1 MLFHCHSVPFL
12 LTPPRRWSLGFILLV
27 LLLVFD
33 PAVGLCNKQESEFR
47 PPAMEIPDD
56 YTIEMVAGPPLVKH
70 PMLAAFDDRG
80 RLFVAETDGANLRK
94 EELLE
99 TRNRFIRML
108 EDTDGD
114 GKFDKSTIFADNMV
128 MPEGALWHDGALYV
142 ISAPYLWRLEDT
154 DDDGVA
160 DKREKLVGKF
170 DFNGNPNL
178 TGPYLGPC
186 GRIYFTGGAFGY
198 DLEDAGG
205 RKLGASSAAGVFSCK
220 ADGTDLQIFGQGTI
234 NPVEVMFTPAGELFT
249 TVAIFDNEGG
259 RHDALMHWVDGCLS
273 KQVWGKPL
281 LPQTGHPL
289 PAVCRWGQVA
299 PAGLMRYRGTGL
311 SEEYQNNIFACQFD
325 THQVMR
331 VELERNGS
339 SFLPTRDEPWIT
351 SNEID
356 FHPTDI
362 FEDADGSLL
371 MIDTGGWL
379 YYGCPTSKI
388 AKPNI
393 YGAIYRLRQKGM
405 KKIED
410 PRGNQLDWEE
420 ATSQEMAGWLDDP
433 RPVVRDRAI
442 DTLAHRGAAAVDALA
457 LVTAADQKRPSTTV
471 QQRRNAVWALSRIG
485 NDAARET
492 LRSSLE
498 DSDPTVRQAA
508 VRSLGVL
515 VDTPAV
521 VKLCQL
527 LRDDEPPVRRA
538 AATALG
544 KMSQENTETSSAI
557 VTALLDGIAR
567 EDNDDYLMHAQTYA
581 LIQIG
586 NSEATMAGLASE
598 NPRVQKAALIALN
611 QMPNSPLSH
620 EDVILLLDTA
630 DPLLRTTAIEVITQH
645 QEWAQKIAEVVAK
658 WLGDPNL
665 DQENQA
671 LAKAVLTTF
680 AGDPDIQPL
689 MATALAEHAT
699 VKETKMLILDALAE
713 SNLEA
718 MPDAFI
724 LPLRQLIA
732 AEDAEALQRI
742 VTSVAMKDTDKLD
755 DSLRTI
761 GQDDRYEDP
770 LRVAALAII
779 ARHGGMLDDNEF
791 QLLVDQFDE
800 EIIPLDRIR
809 AATAL
814 ATAGLN
820 REQTLAVADL
830 LGSVGPL
837 ELPVLL
843 QRFERDSAPVVVNVD
858 VQPAKAKPHRGVA
871 AYQDEPQE
879 HLAVWN
885 SWDPITGKGFLYLR
899 ASDGAYSGLSLSPIE
914 GAELR
919 PYNINRFDRLMGD
932 FVYNGLEDGGGEHQ
946 SFENNFTISGFKP
959 ELKYDIFYYGSAY
972 PKPNARGAEVTLTG
986 QNGPATKEIRG
997 LRPENKHYEAGITH
1011 ALFSGIA
1018 PKEDGTIDISWKSFR
1033 DDAEGNFGILNGLTI
1048 VAPADAAGRDPEI
1061 ANRMLDGMS
1070 QSAALT
1076 SLQPERIEK
1085 LISRFSD
1092 PVVEKGTPL
1101 IEKLRVTNEDQAKH
1115 LAELMPH
1122 IGNGNPQRGKEVFFG
1137 NKAAC
1142 HTCHRAHGKGGE
1154 VGPELTLIGRIRTDR
1169 DLAESIVYPSSTIA
1183 NGYTTFSVITGSGRV
1198 MDGVIHRETSDSIHL
1213 RMADKPEEKIAR
1225 EDIEEMIA
1233 LPTSVMP
1240 KGLEKTITRSELSD
1254 LIAYL
1259 RTLK

>member
-1 MLFHCHSVPFL
+1 MLFDYQYARLVLFPLRHRSIIFL
-12 LTPPRRWSLGFILLV
+12 LMLVVWNPAIALSNKQDTEFTPPEM
-27 LLLVFD
+27 
-33 PAVGLCNKQESEFR
+33 Q
-47 PPAMEIPDD
+47 IPDD
-56 YTIEMVAGPPLVKH
+56 YEIELVAGPPLVKH

-80 RLFVAETDGANLRK
+80 RLFVAETDGVNLRK

-99 TRNRFIRML
+99 ARNRFIRML

-114 GKFDKSTIFADNMV
+114 GKFDKSTIFADNMI

-205 RKLGASSAAGVFSCK
+205 QKLGASSAAGVFSCK

-234 NPVEVMFTPAGELFT
+234 NPVEVIFSPAGELFT

-281 LPQTGHPL
+281 LPKTGHPL

-299 PAGLMRYRGTGL
+299 PAGLMRYRGAGL
-311 SEEYQNNIFACQFD
+311 SDEYKNNIFACQFN

-331 VELERNGS
+331 VELERNGA

-351 SNEID
+351 SSEMD

-405 KKIED
+405 KKIDD
-410 PRGNQLDWEE
+410 PRGNKLDWKQ
-420 ATSQEMAGWLDDP
+420 APSQEMVTWLDDP
-433 RPVVRDRAI
+433 RPAVRDRAI
-442 DTLAHRGAAAVDALA
+442 DTLARRSDESVGALTEVIESREKNSA
-457 LVTAADQKRPSTTV
+457 TTI

-485 NDAARET
+485 NDAARDT
-492 LRSSLE
+492 LRTAL
-498 DSDPTVRQAA
+498 SDPDATVRQAA
-508 VRSLGVL
+508 VRSLGIL
-515 VDTPAV
+515 ADGPAIL
-521 VKLCQL
+521 KLCQIL
-527 LRDDEPPVRRA
+527 QSDTPPVRRA
-538 AATALG
+538 TATALG
-544 KMSQENTETSSAI
+544 KMKHKAKGSTSSI
-557 VTALLDGIAR
+557 VAALLKGIAR
-567 EDNDDYLMHAQTYA
+567 EDNDDYLLHAQTYA
-581 LIQIG
+581 LIQLR
-586 NSEATMAGLASE
+586 NPDATMKGLASV
-598 NPRVQKAALIALN
+598 NPRVQKAALLALN
-611 QMPNSPLSH
+611 QMPDSPLDH
-620 EDVILLLDTA
+620 QDVIVLLDTT
-630 DPLLRTTAIEVITQH
+630 DPVLRTTAIEVITQH
-645 QEWAQKIAEVVAK
+645 KEWAEKIAEVVAD
-658 WLGDPNL
+658 WLADPNL
-665 DQENQA
+665 DQENRA

-680 AGDPDIQPL
+680 ADDSDIQPL
-689 MATALAEHAT
+689 MAAALEAETTAS
-699 VKETKMLILDALAE
+699 ETKMLILDAVAE

-718 MPDAFI
+718 MPDTF
-724 LPLRQLIA
+724 LEGMRQLTA
-732 AEDAEALQRI
+732 TKDAEVLQRI
-742 VTSVAMKDTDKLD
+742 VNSVAMKDTDKLD
-755 DSLRTI
+755 DALRSI
-761 GQDDRYEDP
+761 CESDQFEDP
-770 LRVAALAII
+770 LRVSALAII
-779 ARHGGMLDDNEF
+779 ARHGGGLSDADFE
-791 QLLVDQFDE
+791 LLVDQFDE
-800 EIIPLDRIR
+800 EVIPLDRIR

-814 ATAGLN
+814 ATAGLT
-820 REQTLAVADL
+820 REQTLRVADL
-830 LGSVGPL
+830 MGTVGPL

-843 QRFERDSAPVVVNVD
+843 ERFERDSAPVVVNVD
-858 VQPAKAKPHRGVA
+858 VQPAKAKLHRGVA

-885 SWDPITGKGFLYLR
+885 SWDPMNGKGFLYLR
-899 ASDGAYSGLSLSPIE
+899 ASDGAYSGLSLSPID
-914 GAELR
+914 GADLR
-919 PYNINRFDRLMGD
+919 PYNINRFDRLIGD
-932 FVYNGLEDGGGEHQ
+932 FVYNGIEGGGGAHQ
-946 SFENNFTISGFKP
+946 SFENHFTISGFKP

-972 PKPNARGAEVTLTG
+972 PKPNARGAEVTLTSG
-986 QNGPATKEIRG
+986 NGSETREIRG
-997 LRPENKHYEAGITH
+997 LQPENKHYEEGITH
-1011 ALFSGIA
+1011 AKFERVK
-1018 PKEDGTIDISWKSFR
+1018 PHDDGTVDISWKSFR
-1033 DDAEGNFGILNGLTI
+1033 NDKEGNFGILNGLTI
-1048 VAPADAAGRDPEI
+1048 VAPADAEGRNPEI
-1061 ANRMLDGMS
+1061 AHRMLDGMS
-1070 QSAALT
+1070 QSTALS

-1085 LISRFSD
+1085 LIARFPQHVID
-1092 PVVEKGTPL
+1092 KGKPL
-1101 IEKLRVTNEDQAKH
+1101 VEKLRVSNENQAKH

-1122 IGNGNPQRGKEVFFG
+1122 IGNGDPQRGKAVFFG

-1183 NGYTTFSVITGSGRV
+1183 NGYTTFSIITGSGRV
-1198 MDGVIHRETSDSIHL
+1198 FDGVIHKETSDAIHL

>member
-12 LTPPRRWSLGFILLV
+12 LTLPLRWSLGFIFLV
-27 LLLVFD
+27 LLLAFD

-405 KKIED
+405 KNIED
-410 PRGNQLDWEE
+410 PRGNQLDWKE

-442 DTLAHRGAAAVDALA
+442 DTLAQRGAAAVDALA
-457 LVTAADQKRPSTTV
+457 LVTAADQKGPSATV

-492 LRSSLE
+492 LRSSLD

-515 VDTPAV
+515 ADTPAV
-521 VKLCQL
+521 VKLCQM

-544 KMSQENTETSSAI
+544 KMSQENAETSSAI

-586 NSEATMAGLASE
+586 NSKATMSGLASE

-645 QEWAQKIAEVVAK
+645 KEWAQKIAEIVAK

-680 AGDPDIQPL
+680 AGDSDIQPL
-689 MATALAEHAT
+689 MATTLAEHAT

-742 VTSVAMKDTDKLD
+742 VTSVAMKDTDKID
-755 DSLRTI
+755 DALRTI

-779 ARHGGMLDDNEF
+779 ARHGGMLDDIEF

-932 FVYNGLEDGGGEHQ
+932 FVYNGLENGGGEHQ

-986 QNGPATKEIRG
+986 QNGPATKDIRG

-1018 PKEDGTIDISWKSFR
+1018 PKADGTIDISWKSFR

-1076 SLQPERIEK
+1076 SLQPQRVEK
-1085 LISRFSD
+1085 LISRFPD

-1259 RTLK
+1259 RALK

>member
-12 LTPPRRWSLGFILLV
+12 LTPPRRWSLGFIFLV

-154 DDDGVA
+154 DDDGIA

-442 DTLAHRGAAAVDALA
+442 DALAHRGAAAVDALA

-645 QEWAQKIAEVVAK
+645 KEWAQKIAEVVAK

>member
-1 MLFHCHSVPFL
+1 MLFDYHLAPLVLHRPCRRSIIFL
-12 LTPPRRWSLGFILLV
+12 LMV
-27 LLLVFD
+27 LFGWD
-33 PAVGLCNKQESEFR
+33 PAVGLGNKQETEFT
-47 PPAMEIPDD
+47 PPKMQIPDD
-56 YTIEMVAGPPLVKH
+56 YEIELVAGPPLVKH

-108 EDTDGD
+108 EDTDDD

-299 PAGLMRYRGTGL
+299 PAGLMRYRGAAL
-311 SEEYQNNIFACQFD
+311 SDEYKNNIFACQFD

-339 SFLPTRDEPWIT
+339 SFLPTRDEPWLK
-351 SNEID
+351 SSEID

-393 YGAIYRLRQKGM
+393 YGAIYRLRQNGM
-405 KKIED
+405 KKIDD
-410 PRGNQLDWEE
+410 PRGNQLDWEQ
-420 ATSQEMAGWLDDP
+420 TPSQEMVAWLDDP
-433 RPVVRDRAI
+433 RPAVRDRAI
-442 DTLAHRGAAAVDALA
+442 DTLARRLDEAVDALTEVVDSSEKN
-457 LVTAADQKRPSTTV
+457 LTTV
-471 QQRRNAVWALSRIG
+471 QKRRNAVWTLSRIG
-485 NDAARET
+485 NDAARDT
-492 LRSSLE
+492 LRTAL
-498 DSDPTVRQAA
+498 SDPDATVRQAA
-508 VRSLGVL
+508 VRSLGIL
-515 VDTPAV
+515 ADRPAV
-521 VKLCQL
+521 LKLCQL
-527 LRDDEPPVRRA
+527 LQNDTPPVRRA

-544 KMSQENTETSSAI
+544 KMTQQDAGATSSTVA
-557 VTALLDGIAR
+557 ALLQGIAR
-567 EDNDDYLMHAQTYA
+567 EDNDDYLLHAQTYA
-581 LIQIG
+581 LIQLG
-586 NSEATMAGLASE
+586 NPTATMKGLASD

-611 QMPNSPLSH
+611 QMPDSPLDH
-620 EDVILLLDTA
+620 KDVIVLLDTS
-630 DPLLRTTAIEVITQH
+630 DPVLRTSAIEVITQH
-645 QEWAQKIAEVVAK
+645 KEWAEKIAEVVAG
-658 WLGDPNL
+658 WLAEPNL
-665 DQENQA
+665 DQGDRD

-680 AGDPDIQPL
+680 AGDSDIQPL
-689 MATALAEHAT
+689 MASALEAEAT
-699 VKETKMLILDALAE
+699 SKETKMLILDALGE

-718 MPDAFI
+718 MPDTFVTAM
-724 LPLRQLIA
+724 RKLIA
-732 AEDAEALQRI
+732 TEDAEALQRV
-742 VTSVAMKDTDKLD
+742 VTCVAMKDTDKMD
-755 DSLRTI
+755 DALRTI
-761 GQDDRYEDP
+761 CQSDRFEDP

-779 ARHGGMLDDNEF
+779 ARHGGGLSETEF
-791 QLLVDQFDE
+791 GLLVDQFDE
-800 EIIPLDRIR
+800 EVIPLDRIR

-814 ATAGLN
+814 ATAGLT
-820 REQTLAVADL
+820 REQTLQVADL

-858 VQPAKAKPHRGVA
+858 VQPAKAKLHRGVA
-871 AYQDEPQE
+871 AYQEEPQE

-885 SWDPITGKGFLYLR
+885 GWDPLSGKGFLYLR
-899 ASDGAYSGLSLSPIE
+899 TSDGAYSGLSLSPVE

-932 FVYNGLEDGGGEHQ
+932 FVYNGLEEGGGDHQ
-946 SFENNFTISGFKP
+946 SFENHFTISGFKP

-972 PKPNARGAEVTLTG
+972 PKPNARGAEVSLTG
-986 QNGPATKEIRG
+986 GSGSETREIRG
-997 LRPENKHYEAGITH
+997 LRPENKHYKEGITH
-1011 ALFSGIA
+1011 TKFEGVM
-1018 PKEDGTIDISWKSFR
+1018 PREDGAIDISWKSFR
-1033 DDAEGNFGILNGLTI
+1033 EDREGNFGIFNGLTI
-1048 VAPADAAGRDPEI
+1048 VAPADAEGRDPEI
-1061 ANRMLDGMS
+1061 AHRMLDAMG
-1070 QSAALT
+1070 QSTALS

-1085 LISRFSD
+1085 LITRFTKS
-1092 PVVEKGTPL
+1092 VIEKGEPL
-1101 IEKLRVTNEDQAKH
+1101 VEKLRVSNEDQAKH

-1122 IGNGNPQRGKEVFFG
+1122 IGNGDPQRGKEVFFG

-1169 DLAESIVYPSSTIA
+1169 DLTESIVYPSSTIA
-1183 NGYTTFSVITGSGRV
+1183 NGYTTFSIITGSGRV
-1198 MDGVIHRETSDSIHL
+1198 LDGIIHRETSDAIHL

-1225 EDIEEMIA
+1225 EDVEEMIA